1 MDLSNNLY
9 DKFKLLVLVVLPG
22 LATLYVGLAQ
32 LWDLPNPE
40 AVAGSIA
47 LFATFL
53 GIFVNRAAALYG
65 GAGDLVLTK
74 DPQDGEVY
82 LSADL
87 NQHPSA
93 FGNKKNVTLNVRHLD
108 AP

>member
-1 MDLSNNLY
+1 MNFSNNLY
-9 DKFKLLVLVVLPG
+9 DKLKLLVQVVLPG

-40 AVAGSIA
+40 AVAGTIA
-47 LFATFL
+47 LMATFFGL
-53 GIFVNRAAALYG
+53 LVNRAASQYG
-65 GAGDLVLTK
+65 GAGDLVLTE
-74 DPQDGEVY
+74 DPDDGQVY

-93 FGNKKNVTLNVRHLD
+93 FKNKKNVTLNVRHLD
-108 AP
+108 VA